1 VACPACGTRFYS
13 DFKLG
18 GVNKTAVQDEGIP
31 VFEMS
36 CTLLRRIVRFF
47 SS

>member
-1 VACPACGTRFYS
+1 MACPACGARFYS

-18 GVNKTAVQDEGIP
+18 GVNKTAVRNEGVTI
-31 VFEMS
+31 FEMPS
-36 CTLLRRIVRFF
+36 SLLRRIVRFF